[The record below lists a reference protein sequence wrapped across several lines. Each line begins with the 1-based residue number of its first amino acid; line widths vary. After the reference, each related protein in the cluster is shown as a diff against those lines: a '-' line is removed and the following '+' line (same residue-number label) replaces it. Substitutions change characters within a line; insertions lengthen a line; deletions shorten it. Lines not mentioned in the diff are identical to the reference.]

1 MMLVCGMPTIP
12 NGDGKK
18 VRWRSRRVFEM
29 SPGLAAV
36 LPEVTRPNEEAKLV
50 LGDGVPMLG

>member
-1 MMLVCGMPTIP
+1 MPTAP

>member
-1 MMLVCGMPTIP
+1 MMLICGMPTTP

-36 LPEVTRPNEEAKLV
+36 LPKVTGPREEARAV
-50 LGDGVPMLG
+50 LADGIPMLG

>member
-1 MMLVCGMPTIP
+1 MPATP

-36 LPEVTRPNEEAKLV
+36 LPKVTRPSEEARLV
-50 LGDGVPMLG
+50 LGNGIPMLD

>member
-1 MMLVCGMPTIP
+1 MMLVCGMPTAP

-18 VRWRSRRVFEM
+18 ARWRSRRAFEM
-29 SPGLAAV
+29 SPV
-36 LPEVTRPNEEAKLV
+36 PKVTRPSEEARLV